1 MHMSPGRPDL
11 DVYIA
16 GGIFL
21 VAYALIASERVDRT
35 LVALLGGLLVVA
47 LGVIDQHEAFAA
59 IDFNVIFLLAGMMV
73 LAGALKKTGFFEF
86 VAGHAIHLSR
96 GDPFRLLVLLATLTA
111 VLSALLDNVTTVVL
125 LTPVILS
132 IARTLR
138 VSPFPYLISEVFA
151 SNIGGTAT
159 LIGDPPN
166 ILIGSAAGLSFADF
180 LVNLAPVVVV
190 IMVVFLGIMRLMFF
204 RHMDDDADR
213 LDVLALVD
221 PAAAIRD
228 RPLMIKS
235 LVVLGLTI
243 LGFMLHAA
251 LGLEAATIALL
262 GATIVMLVGRL
273 EPHEALGEIEWNTL
287 FFFIGLFMLIEGVV
301 QVGIVGGI
309 ADAVADATA
318 GRQDVATIGIL
329 WFSALASAIVDNIPY
344 TATAIPIVERLADAG
359 LQAQPMW
366 WALALG
372 ACLGGNLTIV
382 GASANIVV
390 ANLAARDGHPITFM
404 QFFRYGIGVVAMSL
418 AISTA
423 YLYLRYLM

>member
-1 MHMSPGRPDL
+1 M
-11 DVYIA
+11 DVFLA

-47 LGVIDQHEAFAA
+47 LGVIDQEEAFAA

-73 LAGALKKTGFFEF
+73 LAGGLSQTGFFEY

-96 GDPFRLLVLLATLTA
+96 GEPFRLLIILSLVTATLA
-111 VLSALLDNVTTVVL
+111 ALLDNVTTVVL
-125 LTPVILS
+125 LTPVTLS

-138 VSPFPYLISEVFA
+138 VSPFPYLISQIFA

-166 ILIGSAAGLSFADF
+166 ILIGSAAGLDFADF
-180 LVNLAPVVVV
+180 LINLAPVVLL
-190 IMVVFLGIMRLMFF
+190 IMVAFLVIMRLAFAGSMQ
-204 RHMDDDADR
+204 DDADR
-213 LDVLALVD
+213 LDVLAQVD
-221 PAAAIRD
+221 PAAAIKD
-228 RPLMIKS
+228 RPLMIRA

-243 LGFMLHAA
+243 VGFLAHSA
-251 LGLEAATIALL
+251 LGLEAATVALL
-262 GATIVMLVGRL
+262 GATVLMIVGPLD
-273 EPHEALGEIEWNTL
+273 PHEALRDIEWNTL
-287 FFFIGLFMLIEGVV
+287 FFFVGLFMLIEAVV

-309 ADAVADATA
+309 ADALAEATG
-318 GRQDVATIGIL
+318 GRLDVATMGVL

-344 TATAIPIVERLADAG
+344 TATAIPIVERLIESGLEADP
-359 LQAQPMW
+359 LW
-366 WALALG
+366 WSLALG

-404 QFFRYGIGVVAMSL
+404 QFFRYGLGVVVASL
-418 AISTA
+418 LISTA
-423 YLYLRYLM
+423 YLWLRYLM